1 MTRRRLLLA
10 DVRGVAIRAAARF
23 LKLRKL
29 FFNRNDL
36 RISSFLA
43 VLVARGASRDRN
55 VGREPAQRAGSG
67 DIDVTRRALHHVFA
81 LAAFVAEHRG
91 LTRRRIDANK
101 RGSRLMAAGAVVAG
115 RFLTFPMTSEAGV
128 MRIRHRL
135 EVSIGRRI
143 ACSRGNQRNRFPT
156 VIRLVTDRTVVVIDF
171 RLVVDGPEGSSD
183 KARFVFR
190 RTEASQRR
198 DHVLM
203 FVVRKLDR
211 KLPFI
216 FWFCRL
222 ISRIRLAK
230 SEARIFARRGA
241 HVTDG
246 TDRRARAGKSL
257 SREELLTMA
266 ANAGVVIGKVCG
278 VGKISLRRPLG
289 WQLVTGVAREALV
302 FLGRVQKR

>member
-1 MTRRRLLLA
+1 MTCRWLLLA

-128 MRIRHRL
+128 MRIRHCL
-135 EVSIGRRI
+135 EVPIGRRI
-143 ACSRGNQRNRFPT
+143 PCSI
-156 VIRLVTDRTVVVIDF
+156 IRLVTDRTVVVIDF
-171 RLVVDGPEGSSD
+171 RLVVDGPEGSSA

-230 SEARIFARRGA
+230 SEARVFARRGA
-241 HVTDG
+241 HVTN
-246 TDRRARAGKSL
+246 RANRGAGAGKSL